1 MDISRE
7 HAIIS
12 FAYALQYT
20 ISIDFFKGNLHIS
33 KYGEEGQIIFSEL
46 TNSILN
52 DKG

>member
-20 ISIDFFKGNLHIS
+20 ISIDFLRET
-33 KYGEEGQIIFSEL
+33 YIF
-46 TNSILN
+46 LN
-52 DKG
+52 MVKKAKLYSAS